1 MGSTIASFMFFWA
14 IFRQYC
20 PYEVR
25 HFLTKYTQRI
35 MSFFYPY
42 IKVSVHEYT
51 GDRLKRSDAYAA
63 VEAYLSINSS
73 KTAKRLKAEVTKD
86 SSNLVLTMDEYE
98 RVTDVFQGIQVR
110 WVASKVVPHGQS
122 MYPQQEKRYYR
133 LTFHKRYRE
142 IVTGAYLKHVMKE
155 GKEIKAR
162 NRQRKLYTNGSGSKW
177 PFYKQSMWSHIVF
190 EHPATFETM
199 ALDPDRKQDI
209 IEDLLTFS
217 KSKDFYARIGKA
229 WKRGYLLYGPPG
241 TGKSTM
247 IAAMANL
254 LNYDV
259 YDLELTAVKDNT
271 ELRKLL
277 IETTSKSIIVIEDI
291 DCSLDLTGQR
301 NKKEEKSSEDDK
313 EKLEKETRKE
323 VKEEGSSKV
332 TLSGLLNF
340 IDGLWS
346 ACGGERLIVFTTNYV
361 EKLDPA
367 LIRRGRM
374 DKHIELSYCS
384 FEAFKVLARN
394 YLKLEAHPLFD
405 KIEEL
410 LKETK
415 ITPADVGENLMP
427 KSPLADPAKCLS
439 NLIQALEEA
448 KEAAMKAE
456 KEAAMK
462 AEKEAAETVDKQAD
476 TKKTEKEPTTTAA
489 NGERADTTT
498 KGHVKEDARQPQ
510 ENGDARKPSENGHA
524 ESRLELA

>member
-1 MGSTIASFMFFWA
+1 MILAPQTMTEMWATMGSTIASFMFIWA

-25 HFLTKYTQRI
+25 RYFEKYTQGI
-35 MSFFYPY
+35 MTFFYPY
-42 IKVSVHEYT
+42 IKISIHEYT
-51 GDRLKRSDAYAA
+51 GDRLKRSEAYAA
-63 VEAYLSINSS
+63 VEAYLSLNSS
-73 KTAKRLKAEVTKD
+73 KSAKRLKAEMGKD
-86 SSNLVLTMDEYE
+86 SSNLVLSMDEYE
-98 RVTDVFQGIQVR
+98 RVTDEFRGVKVW
-110 WVASKVVPHGQS
+110 WVSSKVVSPTQS
-122 MYPQQEKRYYR
+122 MYPQQERRYYK
-133 LTFHKRYRE
+133 LTFHKKDRE
-142 IVTGAYLKHVMKE
+142 LITEAYLQHVVRE
-155 GKEIKAR
+155 GKEIRVR
-162 NRQRKLYTNGSGSKW
+162 NRQRKLYTNSPGYKW
-177 PFYKQSMWSHIVF
+177 PSYKQTMWSHIVF

-199 ALDPDRKQDI
+199 ALEPEKKQEI

-301 NKKEEKSSEDDK
+301 KKKSEKCLDDEK
-313 EKLEKETRKE
+313 DKLEKELPRKE
-323 VKEEGSSKV
+323 LKEEASSKV

-394 YLKLEAHPLFD
+394 YLQLEKHPMFNIIQGLM
-405 KIEEL
+405 
-410 LKETK
+410 KETK
-415 ITPADVGENLMP
+415 ITPADVAENLMP
-427 KSPLADPAKCLS
+427 KSPLDNAEKCLS
-439 NLIQALEEA
+439 NLIQALEEV
-448 KEAAMKAE
+448 KEAEALKTEQEEAAIEKAETRREAE
-456 KEAAMK
+456 KEEAEYPVK
-462 AEKEAAETVDKQAD
+462 LGGVRQRENGEAEK
-476 TKKTEKEPTTTAA
+476 PF
-489 NGERADTTT
+489 
-498 KGHVKEDARQPQ
+498 
-510 ENGDARKPSENGHA
+510 
-524 ESRLELA
+524 

>member
-1 MGSTIASFMFFWA
+1 MPATVTEMWATMGSTIASFMFVWA
-14 IFRQYC
+14 IIRQYC

-25 HFLTKYTQRI
+25 RYFEKYTHRI
-35 MSFFYPY
+35 MGFLYPY
-42 IKVSVHEYT
+42 IKISIHEFT
-51 GDRLKRSDAYAA
+51 GDRLKRSEAYAA
-63 VEAYLSINSS
+63 VEAYLSVNSS
-73 KTAKRLKAEVTKD
+73 KSAKRLKAEMGKD
-86 SSNLVLTMDEYE
+86 SSNLVLSMDEYE
-98 RVTDVFQGIQVR
+98 RVTDEFRGVKVW
-110 WVASKVVPHGQS
+110 WVSGKVMSPTRS
-122 MYPQQEKRYYR
+122 MSYYPEQEKRYYR

-142 IVTGAYLKHVMKE
+142 IITEAYLEHIVKE
-155 GKEIKAR
+155 GKEIRVR
-162 NRQRKLYTNGSGSKW
+162 NRQRKLYTNSPGYKW
-177 PFYKQSMWSHIVF
+177 PSYKQTMWSHIVF

-199 ALDPDRKQDI
+199 ALEPEKKQEI
-209 IEDLLTFS
+209 IEDLVTFS

-301 NKKEEKSSEDDK
+301 KKKAEKLSDDEK
-313 EKLEKETRKE
+313 EKLDKEISRKE
-323 VKEEGSSKV
+323 PKEEGSSKV

-374 DKHIELSYCS
+374 DKHIELSYCR
-384 FEAFKVLARN
+384 FQGFKVLAKN
-394 YLKLEAHPLFD
+394 YLNVETHTLFD
-405 KIEEL
+405 TIQKLME
-410 LKETK
+410 ETK
-415 ITPADVGENLMP
+415 ITPADVAENLMP
-427 KSPLADPAKCLS
+427 KSPSDNVEKCLS
-439 NLIQALEEA
+439 SLIQALKEGKEEA
-448 KEAAMKAE
+448 ER
-456 KEAAMK
+456 
-462 AEKEAAETVDKQAD
+462 KQA
-476 TKKTEKEPTTTAA
+476 EE
-489 NGERADTTT
+489 ERKQA
-498 KGHVKEDARQPQ
+498 E
-510 ENGDARKPSENGHA
+510 
-524 ESRLELA
+524 ESREEQNKQNDADPKNGVEKQELL